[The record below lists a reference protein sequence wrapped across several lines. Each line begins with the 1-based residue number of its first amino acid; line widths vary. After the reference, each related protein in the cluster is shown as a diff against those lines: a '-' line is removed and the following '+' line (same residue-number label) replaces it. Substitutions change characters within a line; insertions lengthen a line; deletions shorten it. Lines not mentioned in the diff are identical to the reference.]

1 MPRRPVIDGLEFA
14 RAGSRLRVNWPVS
27 DFPRL
32 HDSLHADT
40 GTIDCELEGIQE
52 NLGSR
57 ALRLRLSGTLQL
69 TCQRC
74 LGALAQAVQ
83 VDEVLLL
90 AETQAEIDAEPVNP
104 EAPERILAGREMQ
117 VHELVEDELVLA
129 LPIAPRHERCDGD
142 KPGAAATKQSPFAG
156 LKDLMHGGKH

>member
-14 RAGSRLRVNWPVS
+14 RAGSKLQASWPVS

-32 HDSLHADT
+32 RDGLNADS
-40 GTIDCELEGIQE
+40 GKIDCELEGIQE
-52 NLGSR
+52 NLGRR

-74 LGALAQAVQ
+74 LGALAQAVR

-90 AETQAEIDAEPVNP
+90 AESQAEIDAEPVNP

-129 LPIAPRHERCDGD
+129 LPIAPRHERCAGE

-156 LKDLMHGGKH
+156 LKDLMHGGRH

>member
-14 RAGSRLRVNWPVS
+14 RTGSSLKVDWAVS

-32 HDSLHADT
+32 NDSLHADT
-40 GTIDCELEGIQE
+40 GTITCELEGIQE

-104 EAPERILAGREMQ
+104 DAPERILAEREMQ

-142 KPGAAATKQSPFAG
+142 QPGAAGTKQSPFAG
-156 LKDLMHGGKH
+156 LKDLMQGGRH

>member
-14 RAGSRLRVNWPVS
+14 RTGSSLKVDWPVS

-32 HDSLHADT
+32 NDSLHADT
-40 GTIDCELEGIQE
+40 GTIACELDGIQE
-52 NLGSR
+52 KLGGR

-74 LGALAQAVQ
+74 LGALAQAVR

-104 EAPERILAGREMQ
+104 DAPERILAGREMQ

-142 KPGAAATKQSPFAG
+142 QSGAAGTKQSPFAG
-156 LKDLMHGGKH
+156 LKDLMNGGKH

>member
-14 RAGSRLRVNWPVS
+14 RAGSRLQVNWPVS

-32 HDSLHADT
+32 RDSLHANT
-40 GTIDCELEGIQE
+40 GTINCELEGIPEQ
-52 NLGSR
+52 LGRR

-74 LGALAQAVQ
+74 LGELAQAVQ
-83 VDEVLLL
+83 VDEVLQL
-90 AETQAEIDAEPVNP
+90 AETQAEIDAELVNT

-129 LPIAPRHERCDGD
+129 LPIAPRHERCAG
-142 KPGAAATKQSPFAG
+142 KPSGAAATKQSPFAG
-156 LKDLMHGGKH
+156 LKDLMHGRRH

>member
-14 RAGSRLRVNWPVS
+14 RTGSRLQVNWPVS

-32 HDSLHADT
+32 RDSLHADA
-40 GTIDCELEGIQE
+40 GTIDCELQGIQE
-52 NLGSR
+52 HLGRR

-90 AETQAEIDAEPVNP
+90 AQTQAEIDAEPLNP

-129 LPIAPRHERCDGD
+129 LPIAPRHERCGGD

-156 LKDLMHGGKH
+156 LKDLMHGGRH

>member
-14 RAGSRLRVNWPVS
+14 RAGSRLRVDWPVS

-32 HDSLHADT
+32 RDSLHDDT
-40 GTIDCELEGIQE
+40 GSIGCELEGIQE
-52 NLGSR
+52 QLGRR

-74 LGALAQAVQ
+74 LGALAQPLR

-104 EAPERILAGREMQ
+104 DAPERILAGREMQ

-142 KPGAAATKQSPFAG
+142 QPGAAATKQSPFAG